1 VQDRPF
7 DQYHDAAHRQIDQPA
22 RSRIHPVGAD
32 ENVAK
37 RRLPSQSCDCGWR
50 LASCRG
56 VRRGRRRWLCYR
68 GRKRIGIHR
77 CLGHGKTL
85 GLSFLRR
92 FLDPG
97 SVGTP
102 QFIAAALLLVYLLEC
117 AWLVVIETRQALLPD
132 SNHALCIYEG
142 LEQWKGGAIA
152 GTPQS
157 LRSEAATGM
166 PSAGHA
172 GHLRVRDGYDQDR
185 SPLYYLIAAA
195 PLLVRPAALPP
206 DSPIGQLGIAMPYL
220 FFGVMLG
227 GSLWYVCRRLYGNA
241 GGYIALG
248 FYCFSPAMIVGT
260 AGAQSFFEIGAVWG
274 AFGTVWTGIAVAHTL
289 YAPREVVLWNWR
301 RILLLGLSLV
311 LAVGDEF
318 SLMVVVLVALLL
330 MLWVAPIRKRAV
342 IAIWASACALA
353 AALLFASYSAKP
365 RFFVAGMKH
374 AQWFDFQPRALA
386 TSLSY
391 SHIFHELLRGAP
403 PLMIAFPAA
412 LIAYFS
418 WKRARY
424 FGNTAPLLIAGLL
437 LILALAA
444 PTFPGQGFQLSALVF
459 LFVFVAGVFADLLET
474 RHGLIVTASVSSL
487 LSASAIWNLLQLA
500 RLARR

>member
-1 VQDRPF
+1 M
-7 DQYHDAAHRQIDQPA
+7 
-22 RSRIHPVGAD
+22 
-32 ENVAK
+32 
-37 RRLPSQSCDCGWR
+37 
-50 LASCRG
+50 
-56 VRRGRRRWLCYR
+56 
-68 GRKRIGIHR
+68 
-77 CLGHGKTL
+77 
-85 GLSFLRR
+85 
-92 FLDPG
+92 
-97 SVGTP
+97 
-102 QFIAAALLLVYLLEC
+102 
-117 AWLVVIETRQALLPD
+117 LPD
-132 SNHALCIYEG
+132 SNHARRIYQG

-157 LRSEAATGM
+157 LRSEAATGA
-166 PSAGHA
+166 PSAARA

-195 PLLVRPAALPP
+195 PLLVNPAALPP
-206 DSPIGQLGIAMPYL
+206 GSPIRQLWTATPYL

-241 GGYIALG
+241 GGYIVLG
-248 FYCFSPAMIVGT
+248 LYCFSPAMIVSA
-260 AGAQSFFEIGAVWG
+260 AGAQSFAEMGAVWG
-274 AFGTVWTGIAVAHTL
+274 AFGAVWTGIAVAHTL

-311 LAVGDEF
+311 LAVGNQF
-318 SLMVVVLVALLL
+318 SLVVVALAALLL

-342 IAIWASACALA
+342 LAIWASASALA
-353 AALLFASYSAKP
+353 AVLLFASYFAEP
-365 RFFVAGMKH
+365 ALFGGGLKH
-374 AQWFDFQPRALA
+374 ASWFDFQPRALA

-391 SHIFHELLRGAP
+391 SHIFQELLRGSP
-403 PLMIAFPAA
+403 PLMIAVPAA
-412 LIAYFS
+412 LIAYFA

-459 LFVFVAGVFADLLET
+459 VFVFVAGVFADLLET
-474 RHGLIVTASVSSL
+474 RHGLIVAASVSGL